1 MAIKG
6 FIKNGN
12 GEKLLPI
19 TRAELVLDRNGQ
31 IALHSNEFLAVA
43 PSEGNDG
50 LPGLMTAAEK
60 AMLNGTGDG
69 QNLTDIYGK
78 LNALNESL
86 YVNNTLF
93 DVFGKDP
100 INLANGTGIVI
111 VTNTNNSKRNV
122 SINLAGV
129 TTTTEGSGRISDITV
144 DDYGR
149 VTKITKSSISNE
161 ELPNPI
167 TAKTL
172 KSCVVDTT
180 DQSTWGDSAVVNKK
194 YVDDAFNRVTGIAAG
209 ALQFKGSLSDQT
221 TAYGYLQSQNTNYYF
236 IVTGAGFAIA
246 TNKLF
251 NDEIANGATSVNVK
265 NGDTLIVYNDNDV
278 IKFVYIPSADEK
290 NLITFTD
297 GSDSITSGGGN
308 IQVNFAAPFDVTVQ
322 SNVATVTMP
331 VASVNQD
338 GYLSSTD
345 YAQFLSNFNSLKVEY
360 TGNYNNDAVGQYEIG
375 VLTIGTLKKSI
386 IGINNISALSLD
398 SISNVPTLVFT
409 ENGQEAA
416 KIGIKAGKGIST
428 SKNGNDLIITSAHT
442 VNSDSTNRLKINDD
456 ASFSIQMGS
465 ASNRK
470 GLIDYDTL
478 EAYAT
483 NAHTVYVQFE
493 EVSTME
499 DINSVDISITL

>member
-6 FIKNGN
+6 FIKNGS

-19 TRAELVLDRNGQ
+19 TRAELVLDKLGN
-31 IALHSNEFLAVA
+31 IALHSEEFLAVA
-43 PSEGNDG
+43 PSEGSSG

-60 AMLNGTGDG
+60 AMLNGTGNG
-69 QNLTDIYGK
+69 QNLTDIYAK
-78 LNALNESL
+78 LTTLNNSL
-86 YVNNTLF
+86 YINNTQF

-100 INLANGTGIVI
+100 INWINGAGIVI
-111 VTNTNNSKRNV
+111 NTDTSNSRRNV

-129 TTTTEGSGRISDITV
+129 TTTNEGSGHISDITV

-149 VTKITKSSISNE
+149 VTKITKSSISND
-161 ELPNPI
+161 ELPNSI
-167 TAKTL
+167 VAKTL
-172 KSCVVDTT
+172 KSCVVDIT
-180 DQSTWGDSAVVNKK
+180 DQNTWEDSAVVNKK

-221 TAYGYLQSQNTNYYF
+221 TAYGYLQSSFANYYF
-236 IVTGAGFAIA
+236 IVTREFQIE
-246 TNKLF
+246 TEKLF
-251 NDEIANGATSVNVK
+251 NTEIANGATYISVK
-265 NGDTLIVYNDNDV
+265 NGDTLIVYNADSV
-278 IKFVYIPSADEK
+278 VKFVYIPSADEK

-308 IQVNFAAPFDVTVQ
+308 IQVNFETPFDIAVQ
-322 SNVATVTMP
+322 GNVATVTMP
-331 VASVNQD
+331 PASDTTD

-345 YAQFLSNFNSLKVEY
+345 YARFLNNLVEY
-360 TGNYNNDAVGQYEIG
+360 TGNYNANAVGQYEIG

-386 IGINNISALSLD
+386 IGINNISALSLN

-416 KIGIKAGKGIST
+416 SIGIKAGKGIST
-428 SKNGNDLIITSAHT
+428 SKNGNDIIITSAHT
-442 VNSDSTNRLKINDD
+442 VNSDSTNRLVINDD
-456 ASFSIQMGS
+456 ASFSIKMGS

-493 EVSTME
+493 AVSSMAGIDT
-499 DINSVDISITL
+499 DDISITL